1 MRSHPREMVPPLQ
14 LSIFRKA
21 ATPSDWFN
29 FQLKNKN
36 KKNKKGGGNIYIT
49 KVKIN

>member
-1 MRSHPREMVPPLQ
+1 MRSHPKGNGTSLQ